1 MRNSLEEREKW
12 LQQVGMDA
20 KDLLLEH
27 YSREFLS
34 ATDDLN
40 EAVFRKDAESIA
52 NAFATAKSYLAMLKE
67 IKKI

>member
-1 MRNSLEEREKW
+1 MTNSLEEREKW
-12 LQQVGMDA
+12 LQQVGIDA

-27 YSREFLS
+27 YSRKFLS
-34 ATDDLN
+34 TTDDLN

>member
-1 MRNSLEEREKW
+1 MTNSLAEREKW

-27 YSREFLS
+27 YSRKFLS

-40 EAVFRKDAESIA
+40 EAVFRKDADSIA
-52 NAFATAKSYLAMLKE
+52 NAFANAKSYLAMLKE
-67 IKKI
+67 IEKI